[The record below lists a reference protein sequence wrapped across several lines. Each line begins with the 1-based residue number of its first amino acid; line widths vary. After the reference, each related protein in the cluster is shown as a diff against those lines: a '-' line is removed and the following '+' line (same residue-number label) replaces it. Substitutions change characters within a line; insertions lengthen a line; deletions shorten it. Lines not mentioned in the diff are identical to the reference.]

1 MPHLYDGPFDAI
13 TQDGKVLILKWKPE
27 TASMETKQFFESMV
41 RLGELTIEADVHGIL
56 IDILDFRHKPT
67 ADVMAFRE
75 EHVIP
80 IYNQTGIKRM
90 AFLFPGESPG
100 EATQDAGGDY
110 EVQRFTSENEA
121 LTWAGRMPKFTEYPG
136 VDHNCWDRAYRDPEL
151 IRWLFGQSR

>member
-1 MPHLYDGPFDAI
+1 M
-13 TQDGKVLILKWKPE
+13 
-27 TASMETKQFFESMV
+27 
-41 RLGELTIEADVHGIL
+41 HGLL

-67 ADVMAFRE
+67 ADV
-75 EHVIP
+75 
-80 IYNQTGIKRM
+80 M

-110 EVQRFTSENEA
+110 EVQRFTSESEA

-151 IRWLFGQSR
+151 IRWFFGQSR